1 MKKNLYEISLT
12 EYHYHANGRVTVY
25 FKNQITRM
33 ARMKEY
39 KNVRIAKREASK
51 FHNRM
56 ARVYSNYSFD

>member
-1 MKKNLYEISLT
+1 MKNRIYEISLT

-25 FKNQITRM
+25 FKNQITGM

-39 KNVRIAKREASK
+39 KNASIAKREASK

-56 ARVYSNYSFD
+56 ARVYSNYNLE